1 MTREMTKFEVGDGA
15 CIRTGSDVRAYTV
28 IAVTPS
34 GKTVT
39 LQRAKVTVTKPAA
52 YYGDRVEYAFEPDP
66 NGATRVVTY
75 RKKDGAFRPKGDYG
89 WWTSAGKGYCEYR
102 DPSF

>member
-1 MTREMTKFEVGDGA
+1 MTKFEVGDGA

-39 LQRAKVTVTKPAA
+39 LQRAEATVTKPAA
-52 YYGDRVEYAFEPDP
+52 YYGDRVEYSYHP
-66 NGATRVVTY
+66 NPSGSIVKATLR
-75 RKKDGAFRPKGDYG
+75 KDGVFRPKGSSG
-89 WWTSAGKGYCEYR
+89 WWTSVGKGYREYY